1 MVIKLFFLHLSPNIK
16 QLLKAFQIEKM
27 VLKKKW
33 PKFIS
38 WFLTR
43 PKTAG
48 VFVFI
53 CLSFIIGFTV
63 YQQYQIIKEDERR
76 EMSNTLQIVD
86 QNIEQLL
93 KNSYTTTLTLALT
106 INDNGIPQNFNYVGK
121 ELMDSNS
128 SIFAVELVPKGVIKY
143 IYPLKGNEAAMNLNL
158 FADSYLKKEA
168 LKSIVSQ
175 KMYFAGPLKLK
186 QGGTGIVGR
195 FPVFLDKKF
204 WGFSA
209 VIIKLENLL
218 KSSGINSVDNSKYY
232 FQLSKKNPVTLKE
245 VFYLPNKSDFS
256 KKYNISVTIP
266 DGDWKLYL
274 ISKHQNYLYY
284 QILIPALFGFIFA
297 AAFGF
302 VINSLLKMP
311 KELQL
316 LVHIQATKLLNS
328 EIKYKSIFDQ
338 AAVGI
343 AYIDSCSGNFLE
355 INKQYCNLL
364 GNSEQEMKKRNFQSV
379 THPDDLEED
388 SMNLEKLK
396 SGKIREYSMEKRY
409 ITKKNAVI
417 WTKLTVSPLWNIN
430 EQPTTH
436 IAIIEDISSK
446 KEAEELIKKSETRF
460 KSLFDDSPIPLWVED
475 FSKVKIYLQ
484 ELDLINKTPET
495 VNNYL
500 NQYPAVLH
508 KCISLVKVIDVNNS
522 SLQLFESE
530 NKEDLTSDFVKL
542 IDPSIFVDFKK
553 QILVITQGEKQLI
566 NETKIK
572 NFKGE
577 FRDIDLRWN
586 VINGYEETLER
597 VIVSTEDITER
608 KASEKL
614 ILDARIRTESLIN
627 TIDGIVWECEIKNLA
642 FSFISQKVEKIL
654 GYTPEEWL
662 ASDTFWIDHIY
673 EEDKQ
678 WTLNFCASKT
688 EQNLNHDFEYRM
700 IAKDGS
706 IVWLRDIVNIVMENG
721 KAVSLRGIMI
731 DITKTKEAEKEL
743 NDSFNLVTEQNKRLL
758 NFSYIVSHN
767 LRSHT
772 SNISS
777 IMDLIEISESEQERN
792 EMIQLLKSISNS
804 LNETMLHLNEVINIR
819 TNIGLVSESLNLK
832 QYIDNAQNVLAE
844 QITLND
850 VSITT
855 DIPKIVMVNY
865 NPAYLESILYNII
878 SNSIRYRHPERK
890 PAISIKW
897 IIENDLT
904 ILQISD
910 NGVGIDLVKNADKI
924 FGMYKTFS
932 NNSDA
937 KGIGLFITK
946 NQIDAMGGNI
956 TVESEPNIG
965 TTFKIYIQ

>member
-1 MVIKLFFLHLSPNIK
+1 
-16 QLLKAFQIEKM
+16 M
-27 VLKKKW
+27 VLEKKW

-38 WFLTR
+38 WFLNK

-48 VFVFI
+48 LFVFI
-53 CLSFIIGFTV
+53 CLSSIIGYTV
-63 YQQYQIIKEDERR
+63 YQQYRIIKEDERR
-76 EMSNTLQIVD
+76 EMNNTLQIVH
-86 QNIEQLL
+86 QNIEQSL
-93 KNSYTTTLTLALT
+93 KNCYTTTLTLALT
-106 INDNGIPQNFNYVGK
+106 INDNGIPQNFEYVGK
-121 ELMDSNS
+121 QLMDSNS
-128 SIFAVELVPKGVIKY
+128 SISAIELVPKGVIKY
-143 IYPLKGNEAAMNLNL
+143 IFPIKGNEAAMNLNL
-158 FADSYLKKEA
+158 FATPYLKKEA
-168 LKSIVSQ
+168 LKSIASQ

-195 FPVFLDKKF
+195 FPIFLDNKF

-218 KSSGINSVDNSKYY
+218 KSSGIKNVDDSKYY

-284 QILIPALFGFIFA
+284 QILIPALLGFIFA
-297 AAFGF
+297 ALFGF

-316 LVHIQATKLLNS
+316 LVHNQATKLLNS

-343 AYIDSCSGNFLE
+343 AYIDSYSGNFLE
-355 INKQYCNLL
+355 INKQYCDLL
-364 GNSEQEMKKRNFQSV
+364 GYSEQEMKKRNFQSV
-379 THPDDLEED
+379 THPDDLDED
-388 SMNLEKLK
+388 LMNMEKLK
-396 SGKIREYSMEKRY
+396 EGKIREYSMEKRY
-409 ITKKNAVI
+409 ITKKNEAI
-417 WTKLTVSPLWNIN
+417 WAKLTVSPLWNIN
-430 EQPTTH
+430 EKPTTH
-436 IAIIEDISSK
+436 IAIIEDISLK

-475 FSKVKIYLQ
+475 FSMVKNYLE
-484 ELDLINKTPET
+484 ELDLINKNPET
-495 VNNYL
+495 VSNYL
-500 NQYPAVLH
+500 NQYPGVLQ

-522 SLQLFESE
+522 SLQLYKAET
-530 NKEDLTSDFVKL
+530 KEELTSDFAKL
-542 IDPSIFVDFKK
+542 IDPSIFDDFKK

-597 VIVSTEDITER
+597 VIVSTEDITLR
-608 KASEKL
+608 KHSEK
-614 ILDARIRTESLIN
+614 IIVDSQKKIESLIN
-627 TIDGIVWECEIKNLA
+627 TIDGIVWECNPATLS
-642 FSFISQKVEKIL
+642 FTFISKKVEKIL
-654 GYTPEEWL
+654 GYSSSEWL
-662 ASDTFWIDHIY
+662 ENPNFWADHIY
-673 EEDKQ
+673 PEDRE
-678 WTLNFCASKT
+678 WTINYCALKT
-688 EQNLNHDFEYRM
+688 SQNLNHDFEYRM
-700 IAKDGS
+700 IAKNGS
-706 IVWLRDIVNIVMENG
+706 VIWLRDIVNVVMENG

-743 NDSFNLVTEQNKRLL
+743 KDSFNLVTEQNKRLL

-819 TNIGLVSESLNLK
+819 TNIGLVSESLNLN
-832 QYIDNAQNVLAE
+832 QYIDTAQNVLTE

-855 DIPKIVMVNY
+855 DIPKTVMVNY

-878 SNSIRYRHPERK
+878 SNSIRYRHPKRK

-897 IIENDLT
+897 LIENDLNV
-904 ILQISD
+904 LQISD